1 MMAMDAEPKLK
12 VAVMGAGAVG
22 GLLGGLLARAGVPV
36 TLIARGEHLRAIQER
51 GLRVR
56 GPVGDFT
63 VRVPATD
70 DTGQIDPVDLI
81 LFAVKTYQNREVLPL
96 VEPLMDGG
104 TSVLTLQNGAGTWEE
119 LQAALGAGRVLPG
132 AMYVESKIEAP
143 GVVRQQGNVYRVV
156 FGEPGGAMTP
166 RAQAIEAMLNSAG
179 MPAEASTEILK
190 VLWTKWLFIVTLA
203 GLTGASR
210 APMAEL
216 LKVGASRDLAVRVMG
231 EVDAVGR
238 QRGIDLDA
246 GVVEETI
253 SYMDAEADSLEASM
267 YTDLEKGRPL
277 ELEALNGAVSRLGRE
292 LGVATPANDALYAL
306 LKVHDLKGRGELP

>member
-36 TLIARGEHLRAIQER
+36 TLIVRGEHLRAIQER

-119 LQAALGAGRVLPG
+119 LQAALGAGRVLPA

-238 QRGIDLDA
+238 ERGIDLDA